1 MNGQRGM
8 EDLSSAE
15 FIRWA
20 AIVREETR
28 PDDTGFE
35 ARQWLELL
43 LREQLRFDMR
53 DLNSAL
59 RRIWKTW

>member
-8 EDLSSAE
+8 EDLSNAE

-20 AIVREETR
+20 AIIREETR
-28 PDDTGFE
+28 SDDTGYE
-35 ARQWLELL
+35 ARQWLDKMLGES
-43 LREQLRFDMR
+43 LRFDMR

-59 RRIWKTW
+59 WRIWK